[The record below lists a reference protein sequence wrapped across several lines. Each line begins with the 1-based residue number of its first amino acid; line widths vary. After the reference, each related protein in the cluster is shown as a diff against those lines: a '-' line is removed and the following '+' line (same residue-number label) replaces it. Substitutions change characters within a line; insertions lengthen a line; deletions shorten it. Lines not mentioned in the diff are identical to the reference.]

1 MNRDA
6 TRPATAA
13 THTAPNT
20 PAVPAAVA
28 AGASMPH
35 AAVETVPPKP
45 LKNMAMEVAR
55 PASAGSAPVWAARLD
70 TGMPMPTPR
79 PSTAATAAQEA
90 TASIGDIAENV
101 TDAART
107 TADDAAAMA
116 RSRPVARNAAPDV
129 LLPTMRASVMGMS
142 TAPDE
147 AAAMP
152 SPSWRSLGR

>member
-1 MNRDA
+1 
-6 TRPATAA
+6 
-13 THTAPNT
+13 
-20 PAVPAAVA
+20 
-28 AGASMPH
+28 
-35 AAVETVPPKP
+35 
-45 LKNMAMEVAR
+45 
-55 PASAGSAPVWAARLD
+55 
-70 TGMPMPTPR
+70 MPTPR